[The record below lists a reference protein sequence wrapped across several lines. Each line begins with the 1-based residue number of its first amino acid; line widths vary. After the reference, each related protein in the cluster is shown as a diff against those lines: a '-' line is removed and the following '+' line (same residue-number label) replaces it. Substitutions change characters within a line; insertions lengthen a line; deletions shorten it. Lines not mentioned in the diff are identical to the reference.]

1 VYNDLDGE
9 VVNLFRVVRDRGDEL
24 VRVLELTPFSREEY
38 RESFEVSE
46 EPIEQA
52 RRTVIRSMMGFGS
65 NALCRGIQSGFRS
78 NSNRSGTTPAHDW
91 RNYPD
96 CLKAIIER
104 LQAVVIENRDA
115 EGLMLQHDSVETL
128 HYCDPPYV
136 HDTRSAKVHGH
147 HGYSYEMT
155 DAQHEQMAEVLDS
168 LQGMVVVS
176 GYHSALYDRLFDGWN
191 RLEREALADGAK
203 DRVEVLWFNEAAW
216 AGKSQ
221 GRLDF

>member
-1 VYNDLDGE
+1 
-9 VVNLFRVVRDRGDEL
+9 
-24 VRVLELTPFSREEY
+24 
-38 RESFEVSE
+38 
-46 EPIEQA
+46 
-52 RRTVIRSMMGFGS
+52 MMGFGS
-65 NALCRGIQSGFRS
+65 NALCRGIQSGFRA

-91 RNYPD
+91 KNYPE
-96 CLKAIIER
+96 CLRAIIER

-115 EGLMLQHDSVETL
+115 EGLILQHDSVETL

-168 LQGMVVVS
+168 LQGMVVIS
-176 GYHSALYDRLFDGWN
+176 GYHSALYDRLFNGWN
-191 RLEREALADGAK
+191 RLERLALADGAR

-216 AGKSQ
+216 VGKSQ
-221 GRLDF
+221 ARLDF